1 MLDTT
6 MKTQLKA
13 YLEKLTKPVEL
24 IATLD
29 DSAKSAEIKELLAE
43 IAELSPKVTFK
54 EDNSLNVRKPS
65 FLITNPG
72 SELGPRFAGSPLGH
86 EFTSLVL
93 ALLWTGG
100 HPSKEAQAL
109 LEQIRDIDGD
119 FEFETYYSLSCH
131 NCPDVVQALNLM
143 SVLNP
148 RIKHTAI
155 DGGTFQ
161 NEITDRN
168 VMGVPAVYLNGQE
181 FGEGP
186 YDADGNRRQSGYRC
200 RKTCRRSAEQTR
212 CLRRADCRFRPC
224 GCGGGSVL
232 RT

>member
-1 MLDTT
+1 MLDTN

-29 DSAKSAEIKELLAE
+29 DSAKSAEIKALLTE

-54 EDNSLNVRKPS
+54 EDNTLAVRKPS
-65 FLITNPG
+65 FLIANPWSDQAAFRG
-72 SELGPRFAGSPLGH
+72 LSAGARIYVPGAGAAVDRWS
-86 EFTSLVL
+86 SV
-93 ALLWTGG
+93 
-100 HPSKEAQAL
+100 KEAQAL

-161 NEITDRN
+161 NEITERN
-168 VMGVPAVYLNGQE
+168 VMGVPAVYLNGGE
-181 FGEGP
+181 FGEG
-186 YDADGNRRQSGYRC
+186 A
-200 RKTCRRSAEQTR
+200 
-212 CLRRADCRFRPC
+212 
-224 GCGGGSVL
+224 
-232 RT
+232 

>member
-1 MLDTT
+1 M
-6 MKTQLKA
+6 
-13 YLEKLTKPVEL
+13 
-24 IATLD
+24 
-29 DSAKSAEIKELLAE
+29 
-43 IAELSPKVTFK
+43 
-54 EDNSLNVRKPS
+54 
-65 FLITNPG
+65 
-72 SELGPRFAGSPLGH
+72 
-86 EFTSLVL
+86 L

-161 NEITDRN
+161 NEITERN

-181 FGEGP
+181 FGQGRMTLTEIVAKVDTGAEKRAAEELNQRDAYDVLIVGSGP
-186 YDADGNRRQSGYRC
+186 AGAAAAVYSHV
-200 RKTCRRSAEQTR
+200 K
-212 CLRRADCRFRPC
+212 
-224 GCGGGSVL
+224 GSVPV
-232 RT
+232 